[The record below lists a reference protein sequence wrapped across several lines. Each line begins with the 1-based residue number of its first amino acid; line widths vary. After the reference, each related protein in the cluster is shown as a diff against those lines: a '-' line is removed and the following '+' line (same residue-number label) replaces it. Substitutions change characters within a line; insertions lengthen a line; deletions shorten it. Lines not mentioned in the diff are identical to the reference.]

1 MTADM
6 AWQIGLAP
14 ELRLTF
20 AGYYEEFGCP
30 PAAVWRVPGIVT
42 LLASG
47 PARLTVAVPWGAIA
61 AAGPG
66 EDGVLELIRMERP
79 GERDRVPIADADTD
93 TAAVRGPA
101 WMGGGLAAAREGTR
115 LLVRSDL
122 PDGVG
127 AGAAAAVKAAIRLC
141 LDDRAA
147 GGGGAAHARGC
158 AVLGARRL
166 PCELASAGLRLMLI
180 DTRVRR
186 DDQSPPAEDS
196 PVAAAAAA
204 ATAGNFALLGAL
216 LTAAHQAQPRDDVQH
231 VAVSG
236 ALRAGALGARAI
248 TDGQGR
254 PVCALV
260 PVEKV
265 ADVRASV
272 CDEFARGG
280 HRPPRF
286 LTFTPAA
293 GPDRA

>member
-1 MTADM
+1 MTADT

-14 ELRLTF
+14 ELRMAF
-20 AGYYEEFGCP
+20 SGYHDEFGCP

-47 PARLTVAVPWGAIA
+47 PTRLTVAAPWGAIA

-66 EDGVLELIRMERP
+66 QDGVLELIRMERP
-79 GERDRVPIADADTD
+79 GERDRVPIADA
-93 TAAVRGPA
+93 AAGRGPA
-101 WMGGGLAAAREGTR
+101 WAGGGLAAAREGTR
-115 LLVRSDL
+115 LLVRSEL

-127 AGAAAAVKAAIRLC
+127 ADPAAAIKAALRLC
-141 LDDRAA
+141 LGDPQA
-147 GGGGAAHARGC
+147 GGDGAGHAGGFAM
-158 AVLGARRL
+158 LGTRRL
-166 PCELASAGLRLMLI
+166 PCDLAAAGLRLMLI
-180 DTRVRR
+180 DTRVRHAA
-186 DDQSPPAEDS
+186 QSPPAEDS
-196 PVAAAAAA
+196 PMAAAAVAAAA
-204 ATAGNFALLGAL
+204 GDFALLGAL
-216 LTAAHQAQPRDDVQH
+216 LTAAHRARPRHDVQH
-231 VAVSG
+231 AAVSA

-248 TDGQGR
+248 TDGRGR

-260 PVEKV
+260 AVEKV